1 MPYIY
6 NLAKTRQFAANFKT
20 VTEDYPSLIKKEG
33 GANDLKQCPNFEKT
47 ECVSGDQYASE
58 HPELGMRTKSG
69 DSLFAIDYGRNFKV
83 VIAEMKFRCDTKGSC
98 ENLASDIKEK
108 TVKTKQHFTGA
119 IFHDFV
125 YVLVD
130 SGKQR
135 LLNTLCKQLTG
146 GKIKYKVTTLQ
157 EMHEKFFTA

>member
-1 MPYIY
+1 MQEFYSLD
-6 NLAKTRQFAANFKT
+6 NTRQFAKQFSTTT
-20 VTEDYPSLIKKEG
+20 VDFPSLIINEG
-33 GANDLKQCPNFEKT
+33 GKKDLKQCPNFEKT

-69 DSLFAIDYGRNFKV
+69 DSLFAIDYGQNFKV

-108 TVKTKQHFTGA
+108 TVKTKQHFTGV

-130 SGKQR
+130 SSKQR

-157 EMHEKFFTA
+157 VMHEKFFTA